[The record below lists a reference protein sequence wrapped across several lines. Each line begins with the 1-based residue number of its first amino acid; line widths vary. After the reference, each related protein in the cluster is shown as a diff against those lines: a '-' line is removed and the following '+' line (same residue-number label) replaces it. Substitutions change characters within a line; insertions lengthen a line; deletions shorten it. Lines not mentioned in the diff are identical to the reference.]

1 MQTTIRFTGGSPGAR
16 VRIET
21 SGVRDF
27 HGELASKAY
36 RYMNPGI
43 VEQEWGTRELS
54 VIDPFGNKL
63 IFSER

>member
-1 MQTTIRFTGGSPGAR
+1 
-16 VRIET
+16 
-21 SGVRDF
+21 
-27 HGELASKAY
+27 
-36 RYMNPGI
+36 MNPGI